1 MNEQIASILI
11 KAQASLEAADLLY
24 SNGYYDFSVS
34 RAYYAMFYTAEA
46 LLLQRGLSYSSH
58 SAVIAA
64 YGKEF
69 SKTLELDPKFHK
81 YLIGVQDYRNLGDYG
96 FGVDVTAEQTKNAIA
111 WAKEFQ
117 EAASNYLARLDH

>member
-1 MNEQIASILI
+1 MNEQIISILT

-24 SNGYYDFSVS
+24 SKGYYDFSVS

-46 LLLQRGLSYSSH
+46 LLLQRGLSFSSH

-96 FGVDVTAEQTKNAIA
+96 FGPDVSAEQAKNAIA
-111 WAKEFQ
+111 WAKEFL
-117 EAASNYLARLDH
+117 ETSRMYLTRLDR